1 MTATQIQVSGW
12 LEAVGAATGVALSLD
27 ADGHCNIIF
36 GQQLECMVEVPEES
50 TAVFLY
56 VALKRA
62 PDDPEARIACL
73 EQALELNVFSLATGG
88 ATVAYDRRTGQI
100 VLTFTREV
108 ERMDEERFKAVLGD
122 VLDVAI
128 DLHDKLDEIPAPA
141 EPTPTETPPPWGL
154 RL

>member
-1 MTATQIQVSGW
+1 MLLPRPVTKTKLTI
-12 LEAVGAATGVALSLD
+12 L
-27 ADGHCNIIF
+27 C
-36 GQQLECMVEVPEES
+36 
-50 TAVFLY
+50 Y
-56 VALKRA
+56 
-62 PDDPEARIACL
+62 PDPRL
-73 EQALELNVFSLATGG
+73 T
-88 ATVAYDRRTGQI
+88 TVAYDRRTGQI